1 MRRIARAFAQAR
13 FGSLIQRET
22 SIASFRSTTRIE
34 SFDCA
39 NRDATRGRKRPNDS
53 LLFGA
58 WARVVLA
65 CVAVDGQPFTDNIL
79 AGL

>member
-13 FGSLIQRET
+13 FGSSIQRET

-34 SFDCA
+34 NFDCA
-39 NRDATRGRKRPNDS
+39 NRDATRGRECPNDS

-58 WARVVLA
+58 WGEG
-65 CVAVDGQPFTDNIL
+65 CF
-79 AGL
+79 GLRRRRRPTIH